1 MDFGVD
7 GRIGLCEKVTSHS
20 GAPLWLWA
28 WDKALVLL
36 VSLAAA
42 ALLLATPQLITPY
55 PAHAAW
61 FESAAFFPRVTL
73 ALACIAGLFEL
84 YQRRSAVELAD
95 SDELDSSAANMIQ
108 ALGMLALFGLYMLA
122 VPWMGYLA
130 STWVFLVASG
140 AWLGLSRRATFS
152 LSVLLSFAMWLV
164 FVKVLKVYFGHGWLM

>member
-1 MDFGVD
+1 MDFRIND
-7 GRIGLCEKVTSHS
+7 RIGLCEKVRSHS
-20 GAPLWLWA
+20 EASSWTWS
-28 WDKALVLL
+28 WDKGLVLL
-36 VSLAAA
+36 VSLAAGTM
-42 ALLLATPQLITPY
+42 LMATPQLITPY
-55 PAHAAW
+55 PAQAAW

-95 SDELDSSAANMIQ
+95 SDELDSSAANMRQ

-140 AWLGLSRRATFS
+140 GWLGLSRRATFS
-152 LSVLLSFAMWLV
+152 LSVLLSLAMWLV
-164 FVKVLKVYFGHGWLM
+164 FVKVLKVYFGHGWLI

>member
-7 GRIGLCEKVTSHS
+7 DRIGLCEKVKSHS
-20 GAPLWLWA
+20 EAPPWVWT
-28 WDKALVLL
+28 WDKTVVLL

-42 ALLLATPQLITPY
+42 AVLMATPQLITPY

-73 ALACIAGLFEL
+73 ALACVAGFFEL
-84 YQRRSAVELAD
+84 YQRRSSIELAD
-95 SDELDSSAANMIQ
+95 SDELDSSAANMRQ

-122 VPWMGYLA
+122 VPWIGYLS
-130 STWVFLVASG
+130 STWLFLLASG

-152 LSVLLSFAMWLV
+152 LSVLLSLAMWLV